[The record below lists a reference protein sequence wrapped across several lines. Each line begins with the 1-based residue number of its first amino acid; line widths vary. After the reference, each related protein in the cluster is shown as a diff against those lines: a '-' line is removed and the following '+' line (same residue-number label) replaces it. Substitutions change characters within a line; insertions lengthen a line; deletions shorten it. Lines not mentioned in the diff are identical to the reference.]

1 MNLTLVISA
10 LLAMCAHELNRAYCA
25 AMGDF
30 SQLPWADAPQL
41 QKDSVLMGVAMHLAN
56 PNATPEQSHE
66 SWLAQKTAEGWS
78 YGPVKDAALKQ
89 HPCFL
94 PYAELPEAQKAKD
107 HIFRAAVHSVSAAF
121 KELIAAMP
129 APVALPA
136 VMDPNL
142 LGVTFIHN
150 RLPEWTDQNYGT
162 GLHFTQGQTRYLPT
176 EIAQRLLRHQDLF
189 QAHQGEPVADDG
201 TLATLAQAGQA
212 QAQEHQEQNTLMDQH
227 DSVSQMGKDELA
239 QYALTNF
246 KQTLNKSQ
254 KVGELRSQVK
264 QLLDQF
270 GTV

>member
-66 SWLAQKTAEGWS
+66 SWLAQKTAEGWV

-121 KELIAAMP
+121 KELTAAMP
-129 APVALPA
+129 APVAVPA
-136 VMDPNL
+136 VMDPSL
-142 LGVTFIHN
+142 LGVTYIHHC
-150 RLPEWTDQNYGT
+150 PDWTDHNYGT
-162 GLHFTQGQTRYLPT
+162 GLHFTQGQTRYLPA

-201 TLATLAQAGQA
+201 TLAALAQAGQA
-212 QAQEHQEQNTLMDQH
+212 NDQADKEQNTLMDQH
-227 DSVSQMGKDELA
+227 DSVGQMGKDELA

-246 KQTLNKSQ
+246 KQVLDKRQ
-254 KVGELRSQVK
+254 KVEALRGQVN
-264 QLLDQF
+264 QLLAQF